1 MRNYYHKYSASI
13 YWDMAPCPLSLG
25 FVCVRCI
32 WIRRS
37 ERQRILLKIANEL
50 TMPKTLENIITYAI
64 YHCAQH
70 RVFGMC
76 VHTPIGRFRIHLTS
90 VCVFMRF
97 CVNERPQ
104 QTQVMWVFFSHSAPI
119 LLFVSPKPLQEVRD
133 IQKWTSF
140 FLFSPHIHLTRAVA
154 RKKCVFHVR
163 NSKSLSPGD
172 QSPFLSVQHQ
182 NESWKQR
189 RGKKTYK

>member
-1 MRNYYHKYSASI
+1 
-13 YWDMAPCPLSLG
+13 MAPCPLSLG
-25 FVCVRCI
+25 FVCVSCI

-104 QTQVMWVFFSHSAPI
+104 QTQVMWVFFPIQLLFCCSFHRNHFKKCGIFKNGRVFFILSTHLPYSGCSTKKMCISCPQLEILITRRPVAFSFCSAPKRE
-119 LLFVSPKPLQEVRD
+119 LKA
-133 IQKWTSF
+133 KK
-140 FLFSPHIHLTRAVA
+140 
-154 RKKCVFHVR
+154 RKK
-163 NSKSLSPGD
+163 NI
-172 QSPFLSVQHQ
+172 
-182 NESWKQR
+182 
-189 RGKKTYK
+189 

>member
-1 MRNYYHKYSASI
+1 
-13 YWDMAPCPLSLG
+13 MAPCPLSLG
-25 FVCVRCI
+25 FVCVSCI

-104 QTQVMWVFFSHSAPI
+104 QTQVMWVFFFPFSSYSVVRFTETTSRSAGYSKMDEFFFILSTHLPYSGCSTKKMCISCPQLEILITRRPVAFSFCSAPKRE
-119 LLFVSPKPLQEVRD
+119 LKA
-133 IQKWTSF
+133 KK
-140 FLFSPHIHLTRAVA
+140 
-154 RKKCVFHVR
+154 RKK
-163 NSKSLSPGD
+163 NI
-172 QSPFLSVQHQ
+172 
-182 NESWKQR
+182 
-189 RGKKTYK
+189 

>member
-1 MRNYYHKYSASI
+1 
-13 YWDMAPCPLSLG
+13 MAPCPLSLG
-25 FVCVRCI
+25 FVCVSCI

-76 VHTPIGRFRIHLTS
+76 VCTHLS
-90 VCVFMRF
+90 AAFVYISLRCVYLCDFALTKGLNRLKL
-97 CVNERPQ
+97 CEC
-104 QTQVMWVFFSHSAPI
+104 FFSHSAPI

-140 FLFSPHIHLTRAVA
+140 FLFSPHIYLTRAVA

-189 RGKKTYK
+189 RGKKNI